1 MLAAQNSDLFSLSV
15 SQEEL
20 DFSEISAALIEQN
33 SDVFSRSV
41 SQEELDFDEISAA
54 LTVLNA
60 VAAINQAVDAGDSQT
75 SFHCLCD
82 PQAHL
87 PEVEEHMADA
97 YQSTLAEHKM
107 NKANTQ
113 VGAL

>member
-1 MLAAQNSDLFSLSV
+1 M
-15 SQEEL
+15 
-20 DFSEISAALIEQN
+20 
-33 SDVFSRSV
+33 
-41 SQEELDFDEISAA
+41 
-54 LTVLNA
+54 
-60 VAAINQAVDAGDSQT
+60 AAINQAVDAGDPQT
-75 SFHCLCD
+75 TFHRLSD